1 MANFITLERIC
12 CPFLNFRI
20 SVSADS
26 DLIELAL
33 IGNKDVKAFLRAE
46 FGSAFKV

>member
-26 DLIELAL
+26 DEIELAL
-33 IGNKDVKAFLRAE
+33 IGNEDVKAFLRSE